1 MDDTTPKM
9 VPIQNQN
16 KIEQIVN
23 SLKKMIIDGG
33 LKPGTS
39 LPAERELSAQLGVS
53 RFSLREA
60 FQVAKSQGLITVS
73 RGKRVQVAN
82 PSPDAVA
89 EIMSVALERSTTSYL
104 DLIEAREC
112 LECQI
117 ARFAAQRADVS
128 DIHMLVEN
136 LADLKRNQDHLSSC
150 VEIDL
155 RFHHLLVKASRNVVF
170 EVMLAPLAQLLRES
184 REQTMKADGVTRAIQ
199 GHEKILSSV
208 KAHDAEA
215 AAAAM
220 SKHLK
225 MAKSDL
231 KRFERT

>member
-1 MDDTTPKM
+1 M

-16 KIEQIVN
+16 KIEEIVN

-39 LPAERELSAQLGVS
+39 LPAERDLSAQLGVS

-82 PSPDAVA
+82 PSPHAVA

-117 ARFAAQRADVS
+117 ARFAAQRAKAS
-128 DIHMLVEN
+128 DIRALEEN
-136 LADLKRNQDHLSSC
+136 LADLKGSRDRPSSC
-150 VEIDL
+150 AEIDV
-155 RFHHLLVKASRNVVF
+155 RFHDLLVKASGNVVF
-170 EVMLAPLAQLLRES
+170 EIMLAPLAQLLRES
-184 REQTMKADGVTRAIQ
+184 REQTMKADGVSRAIQ
-199 GHEKILSSV
+199 GHERVLNAIR
-208 KAHDAEA
+208 AHDAEGA
-215 AAAAM
+215 VAAM
-220 SKHLK
+220 SEHLR
-225 MAKSDL
+225 MAKTDL
-231 KRFERT
+231 KRLERT

>member
-1 MDDTTPKM
+1 M
-9 VPIQNQN
+9 VPIQNQS
-16 KIEQIVN
+16 KIEQIVA

-60 FQVAKSQGLITVS
+60 FQVARSQGLITVS
-73 RGKRVQVAN
+73 RGKRVQVADL
-82 PSPDAVA
+82 SPHAVA
-89 EIMSVALERSTTSYL
+89 EIMGVALERSTTSYL

-117 ARFAAQRADVS
+117 ARFAAQRAEPS
-128 DIHMLVEN
+128 DILAMEQN
-136 LADLKRNQDHLSSC
+136 LADLKENRSRPSSC
-150 VEIDL
+150 VEIDV
-155 RFHHLLVKASRNVVF
+155 RFHDLLVKASRNMVF

-184 REQTMKADGVTRAIQ
+184 RSQTMKGGGVARAIQ
-199 GHEKILSSV
+199 GHQKILDAV
-208 KAHDAEA
+208 KVRDAEE

-220 SKHLK
+220 SEHLK
-225 MAKSDL
+225 MAKTDL
-231 KRFERT
+231 NRLERT

>member
-1 MDDTTPKM
+1 MNKTTPKM

-60 FQVAKSQGLITVS
+60 FQVAKSQGLITVR
-73 RGKRVQVAN
+73 RGKRVQVAD
-82 PSPDAVA
+82 PSPDPVT
-89 EIMSVALERSTTSYL
+89 EIMSVALERSTTSHL

-117 ARFAAQRADVS
+117 ARFAAQRAEVS
-128 DIHMLVEN
+128 DIRMLEEN
-136 LADLKRNQDHLSSC
+136 LADLNGSQDRPSSC
-150 VEIDL
+150 VEIDM
-155 RFHHLLVKASRNVVF
+155 RFHSLLVKASRNVVF

-184 REQTMKADGVTRAIQ
+184 RKQTMKADGITRAIQ
-199 GHEKILSSV
+199 GHEKILNAI

-215 AAAAM
+215 AAMAM
-220 SKHLK
+220 SEHLR
-225 MAKSDL
+225 MARTDL
-231 KRFERT
+231 KRFERR

>member
-1 MDDTTPKM
+1 MVDTSPKM

-16 KIEQIVN
+16 KIEQIVS

-73 RGKRVQVAN
+73 RGKRPQVAD
-82 PSPDAVA
+82 PSPNAVA
-89 EIMSVALERSTTSYL
+89 EIMSVAIERATTSYL

-117 ARFAAQRADVS
+117 ARFAAQRADAS
-128 DIHMLVEN
+128 EIRMLEEN
-136 LADLKRNQDHLSSC
+136 LADLKKNQGSLSSC
-150 VEIDL
+150 AEIDV
-155 RFHHLLVKASRNVVF
+155 RFHDLLVKASRNVVF
-170 EVMLAPLAQLLRES
+170 EVMLTPLAQLLRES
-184 REQTMKADGVTRAIQ
+184 RQQTMRADGIVRAIR
-199 GHEKILSSV
+199 GHEKILNAV
-208 KAHDAEA
+208 KARDPEGATM
-215 AAAAM
+215 AM
-220 SKHLK
+220 SAHLR
-225 MAKSDL
+225 MAKTDL

>member
-1 MDDTTPKM
+1 MDSATPNM
-9 VPIQNQN
+9 APIENQN
-16 KIEQIVN
+16 KIELIVQ

-73 RGKRVQVAN
+73 RGKRPQVAN

-89 EIMSVALERSTTSYL
+89 EIMTVAIERSTTSHL

-117 ARFAAQRADVS
+117 ARFAAQRAGAPE
-128 DIHMLVEN
+128 IHMLEEN
-136 LADLKRNQDHLSSC
+136 LADLKNGQDDPTTC
-150 VEIDL
+150 AEIDL
-155 RFHHLLVKASRNVVF
+155 RFHDLLVRASGNVVF
-170 EVMLAPLAQLLRES
+170 QVMLAPLAHLLRES
-184 REQTMKADGVTRAIQ
+184 RLQTMKADGITGAIQ
-199 GHEKILSSV
+199 GHEKILNAV
-208 KAHDAEA
+208 KAHDPEGAAEA
-215 AAAAM
+215 M
-220 SKHLK
+220 SEHLR
-225 MAKSDL
+225 MAKTDL
-231 KRFERT
+231 KKLERT